1 MRVARLVSTLDDPH
15 RSLNRPSQTKVNT
28 NLAFVINGQEGVICC
43 KDGNKKKSSILI
55 EYATCKTYVLN
66 YTAISP
72 GQNHL
77 FKYKYKIGL
86 VSHAK
91 SFPSSNEPMTVNN

>member
-1 MRVARLVSTLDDPH
+1 MET
-15 RSLNRPSQTKVNT
+15 
-28 NLAFVINGQEGVICC
+28 
-43 KDGNKKKSSILI
+43 KKKSSILI

-91 SFPSSNEPMTVNN
+91 SVPSANEPMTVNN